1 MDRLGVNQGGVVDGV
16 MNRSV
21 VDRAGMMDWSVVD
34 GVVDR
39 PGVVDGSVANT
50 EVSLL
55 PESIFSAR
63 LVGRDLLLH
72 HLHLQLQVI
81 SCGHQGQRH
90 RQQRYEELLAI
101 L

>member
-1 MDRLGVNQGGVVDGV
+1 MDRLGVNQGCVVDGV
-16 MNRSV
+16 MDRSMMDWSMVDRSMVDWV
-21 VDRAGMMDWSVVD
+21 VDRAG
-34 GVVDR
+34 
-39 PGVVDGSVANT
+39 VVDGSMANT
-50 EVSLL
+50 EISLL
-55 PESIFSAR
+55 PESIFSTR

-90 RQQRYEELLAI
+90 RQQRYEEVLLV